1 VGFSISWVA
10 VRGKET
16 ESVLRD
22 LGLEPTGERDE
33 LPAESPIG
41 GAVLPGGWYVIVCD
55 RYEHE
60 LVRDEVMKRV
70 SRGAEAVT
78 AGAEEHVMVSF
89 AAGWRDGERL
99 WWTRHDADKG
109 IYDLEVEGALPEGFE
124 EIRRSLLDAQDAEGG
139 SEAAVDSVFS
149 IPVEA
154 AKLVT
159 GFAHDETE
167 PDSGFAV
174 LART

>member
-1 VGFSISWVA
+1 MTS
-10 VRGKET
+10 R
-16 ESVLRD
+16 
-22 LGLEPTGERDE
+22 
-33 LPAESPIG
+33 
-41 GAVLPGGWYVIVCD
+41 
-55 RYEHE
+55 
-60 LVRDEVMKRV
+60 
-70 SRGAEAVT
+70 SRGR
-78 AGAEEHVMVSF
+78 F
-89 AAGWRDGERL
+89 PRDSKR
-99 WWTRHDADKG
+99 
-109 IYDLEVEGALPEGFE
+109 YDV
-124 EIRRSLLDAQDAEGG
+124 SLLDAQDAEGG